1 MDHPDLSKKIV
12 TFKKAIALEEVEEVP
27 AIPSV
32 SGWVAK
38 FSGVPLKEL
47 LFSPEAFVKAQINA
61 QKEIG
66 YDALFAYLDAL
77 YIPEAFGCPLVFRSS
92 GADVSP
98 LEIKNEEAVKAL
110 SKVDI
115 RKDGRLPILLSVAEQ
130 LVRLPEREV
139 PVLGLVEGPF
149 TTSSRILGAEKMMR
163 GLIKNRPMIEGMIEK
178 VGQLI
183 SDFSHALAEIG
194 MDGLIVADPVSSST
208 MISSKYYQE
217 FVLPHLQR
225 LIKGL
230 EIPVILHVCGNTEP
244 ILNLMAETGARILSL
259 DQCMDLTL
267 AKKTV
272 AGRCGIGG
280 NVDPMALLLGTPE
293 DVKRE
298 TLRSL
303 KQGGKKG
310 FILMA
315 GCAVPPGTPM
325 KNLKTMIEVA
335 RCPS

>member
-98 LEIKNEEAVKAL
+98 LEIKNEEDVKAL

-163 GLIKNRPMIEGMIEK
+163 SLIKNRPMIERMIEE
-178 VGQLI
+178 VGQVI

-194 MDGLIVADPVSSST
+194 MDGLIIADPVSSST

-259 DQCMDLTL
+259 DQCMDLTQ
-267 AKKTV
+267 AKKMV

-280 NVDPMALLLGTPE
+280 NVDPMVLLFGTPE

-298 TLRSL
+298 TLRSID
-303 KQGGKKG
+303 QGGKRG

-315 GCAVPPGTPM
+315 GCAVPPGTSM

-335 RCPS
+335 RCLS

>member
-1 MDHPDLSKKIV
+1 M
-12 TFKKAIALEEVEEVP
+12 IALEEVEEVP

-38 FSGVPLKEL
+38 FSGIPLKEL
-47 LFSPEAFVKAQINA
+47 LFNPEVFVNAQING

-66 YDALFAYLDAL
+66 YDALFAYFDAL
-77 YIPEAFGCPLVFRSS
+77 YIPEAFGCPLIFRSS
-92 GADVSP
+92 SADVSP
-98 LEIKNEEAVKAL
+98 LEIRNEEDVKAL
-110 SKVDI
+110 PMVDI
-115 RKDGRLPILLSVAEQ
+115 RKDGRLPIILSVAEK
-130 LVRLPEREV
+130 LVRSPGREV

-149 TTSSRILGAEKMMR
+149 TTSCRILGAEKMMR
-163 GLIKNRPMIEGMIEK
+163 SLMKNRPMIERMIDK
-178 VGQLI
+178 VRQLT
-183 SDFSHALAEIG
+183 SDFGHALTEIG
-194 MDGLIVADPVSSST
+194 MDGLIIADPVSSST
-208 MISSKYYQE
+208 MISPKYYQA
-217 FVLPHLQR
+217 FVLPPLQR
-225 LIKGL
+225 LIKDL
-230 EIPVILHVCGNTEP
+230 EIPVILHVCGDTEP

-267 AKKTV
+267 AKETV

-280 NVDPMALLLGTPE
+280 NVDPMVLLFGTPE

-303 KQGGKKG
+303 EQGGKKG

-315 GCAVPPGTPM
+315 GCGVPPATPS

-335 RCPS
+335 RCPF